1 MRPSHMVM
9 IVWRMEK
16 DSGEMEKVR
25 FRLCVVSLLL
35 VGCRNSMPDPR
46 LCVRQGQA
54 NQIAV
59 RGRDF
64 QKTFHFFSCVF
75 TCGSTTTTVTFNE
88 KNGGE
93 KVHHHIKDNDI
104 LSITP
109 AAVTIKENSKPC
121 HRRSLSRTAVCSWLH
136 WLARSLNLA
145 RGCFQNTARA
155 RLPSLCLH

>member
-1 MRPSHMVM
+1 VGR
-9 IVWRMEK
+9 WRK
-16 DSGEMEKVR
+16 FVFDCALS
-25 FRLCVVSLLL
+25 LCYSSDA
-35 VGCRNSMPDPR
+35 GTQCPIRASA
-46 LCVRQGQA
+46 CVR
-54 NQIAV
+54 V
-59 RGRDF
+59 RPIRLRFEAGISKRLS
-64 QKTFHFFSCVF
+64 TFSRVF

-88 KNGGE
+88 KSGGE

-136 WLARSLNLA
+136 WLARSLNPA